1 MSRVFEALRLI
12 PSSARLAPLPLAGT
26 ENCVVVLCLCVDWA
40 PPLGLEMRGRG
51 GGVGRLGTLAGA
63 GCRGMETSLPLL
75 HYSEEPEQEQ
85 GFEAEERS

>member
-1 MSRVFEALRLI
+1 
-12 PSSARLAPLPLAGT
+12 
-26 ENCVVVLCLCVDWA
+26 
-40 PPLGLEMRGRG
+40 MRGRG

-85 GFEAEERS
+85 GFEAEERSQRGFHACGGVSA

>member
-1 MSRVFEALRLI
+1 
-12 PSSARLAPLPLAGT
+12 
-26 ENCVVVLCLCVDWA
+26 
-40 PPLGLEMRGRG
+40 MRGRG